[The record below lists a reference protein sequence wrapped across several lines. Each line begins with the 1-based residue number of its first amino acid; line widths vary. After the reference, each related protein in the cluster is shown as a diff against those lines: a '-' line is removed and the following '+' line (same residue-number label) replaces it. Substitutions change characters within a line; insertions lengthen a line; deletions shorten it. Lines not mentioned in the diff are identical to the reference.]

1 MTPFFSDSA
10 SLTALANG
18 ERAGLFCTSPGASGL
33 VSITTFL
40 LVLEKMKLAVL
51 VGDFRKS
58 LGEVGEFRLRREAG
72 DSLDRAAVLSRITSC
87 RFMEG
92 AAVAEG
98 DFFTGETTVVEDA
111 GEITIGGTA
120 AVAGGDFSA
129 GEEVTLDEDAGA
141 AVVAGGDFSTEVMTA
156 DVDADET
163 TTVAAAAVGAG
174 MEVSTGGTTV
184 DVSCTEGAAVAA
196 AEELSIEA
204 TVAAGAGDLSMD
216 EATVVSRGAFSIEE
230 TTVAADAGETSI
242 DGATVVSGGGFSTEE
257 TTVDASET
265 STDGAAEV

>member
-1 MTPFFSDSA
+1 MAPFFSDSA

-58 LGEVGEFRLRREAG
+58 LGEVGEFRLRRDAG
-72 DSLDRAAVLSRITSC
+72 ESLDRAAVLSLIASC

-92 AAVAEG
+92 VAMADG
-98 DFFTGETTVVEDA
+98 DFFTGETTVVEDGV
-111 GEITIGGTA
+111 GETTIGGTA

-141 AVVAGGDFSTEVMTA
+141 AVLAGGDFSTEVMTV

-163 TTVAAAAVGAG
+163 TA
-174 MEVSTGGTTV
+174 
-184 DVSCTEGAAVAA
+184 EGAAVVAGQEVSA
-196 AEELSIEA
+196 GGI
-204 TVAAGAGDLSMD
+204 TVDADVSGAGTVGAAVVV
-216 EATVVSRGAFSIEE
+216 EAEI
-230 TTVAADAGETSI
+230 
-242 DGATVVSGGGFSTEE
+242 STEE
-257 TTVDASET
+257 TVDA
-265 STDGAAEV
+265 GAGELSI